1 MADCHC
7 VAIWYGPERH
17 TEGAAPTARFRE
29 GDGKVA
35 VKDLN
40 AYKRRL
46 DAFEYRAKH
55 RRQPRDGAELLALAL
70 EAAQAHRFIVDP
82 TDKDE

>member
-1 MADCHC
+1 M
-7 VAIWYGPERH
+7 
-17 TEGAAPTARFRE
+17 
-29 GDGKVA
+29 A

-55 RRQPRDGAELLALAL
+55 RDLPRDGAELLALAL
-70 EAAQAHRFIVDP
+70 EAEQVARFIVDP